1 MKSINFILPVFLMLL
16 IPFFVVSQES
26 SIPQSVTKSLND
38 EIRLGN
44 ESEEKSDFNLASFY
58 FHKVGNTYWSY
69 GDNQKAI
76 TYFQKALAMSQKL
89 GNLNAQFVL
98 NNNIGLIYSD
108 IFDYSNALKS
118 FTEATAAAEKMGRKN
133 DVTSS
138 MLNRANV
145 LYELARY
152 DEAISVLNRV
162 LANAQELNDAKLLR
176 NTYSVL
182 TKVYDKIG
190 NRDESAKYFDLFA
203 AITRKVQQ
211 DEMRAKEEEANK
223 LVSQAKSRVMEIEA
237 EKVATEKELQEKDIE
252 LMQKQRFLERAEQE
266 SRARL
271 MKIELLSKESE
282 LQQAIIRQQQLMRNV
297 YLIIIITTLIIAALI
312 YYNYREKKK
321 ANLLLQSKNEEISR
335 QNVEIQSQ
343 AEQLK
348 GLNLLKDKLFSIIA
362 HDLRS
367 PLGSLITLLNLTRQG
382 YFTEAGFKDVLVEL
396 SKNVDYTSTLLE
408 NLLVWAQ
415 SQMRGT
421 VVNQKEFELFELVE
435 NKINLFDD
443 QIKGKNIKIKNL
455 IEKSTTLYADKDMI
469 ELVIRNLIANAI
481 KFTTEQGEIIVS
493 SRVAGNMMEVCVSD
507 SGIGISK
514 ENLPKLFGREI
525 FTTRGTL
532 NEKGTGLGL
541 ILCKEFVELNG
552 GRIWVESIVNKGSK
566 FFFSVKRGD
575 ISAEPGNPKIVRAVS
590 EN

>member
-481 KFTTEQGEIIVS
+481 KFTTDKGEIIVS
-493 SRVAGNMMEVCVSD
+493 SRVTGNMMEVCVSD

>member
-1 MKSINFILPVFLMLL
+1 MKSINFILPVLIMLL

-58 FHKVGNTYWSY
+58 FHKVGNTYWGY

-108 IFDYSNALKS
+108 IFDYSNALTS

-182 TKVYDKIG
+182 TKLYDKIG

-211 DEMRAKEEEANK
+211 DEMRAKEEEVNK

-266 SRARL
+266 SRERL

-455 IEKSTTLYADKDMI
+455 IEKSTTICADKDMI

-481 KFTTEQGEIIVS
+481 KFTTEQGEITVS
-493 SRVAGNMMEVCVSD
+493 SRATGNMMEVCVSD

-514 ENLPKLFGREI
+514 DNLPKLFGREI

-575 ISAEPGNPKIVRAVS
+575 ISAEPGNPKTFKEIA

>member
-1 MKSINFILPVFLMLL
+1 MLL

-481 KFTTEQGEIIVS
+481 KFTTDKGEIIVS
-493 SRVAGNMMEVCVSD
+493 SRVTGNMMEVCVSD